1 MNRCLLFTSVL
12 FAAPACAQEDL
23 LELLGAT
30 ETSVVHTN
38 ASFKTSRVIN
48 GHSLENTAAGVLD
61 MRINHR
67 FGFLSGGVNEFFGLD
82 NADVRLGVDMG
93 ITDRLMVGVG
103 RSGYQKTVDGFAKF
117 KVLRQCDEGCG
128 MPITLAV
135 VAASSLTTARA
146 TEVPWYGPG
155 REDHFTHR
163 LTYSWQMVVG
173 RKFSDGFS
181 MQVTPGVVHRNLV
194 EAADDPNDLFHVGV
208 GARAKLSKRLAIN
221 GEYFHVMRDDVPL
234 FTNSLSVGF
243 DIETGGHVFQ
253 LHFTNSTGMFERA
266 YITET
271 TGRWGDGD
279 IHFGF
284 NISRVFTLYD
294 PKKKPVE

>member
-1 MNRCLLFTSVL
+1 MTRYLLFATIL
-12 FAAPACAQEDL
+12 FAVPAAAQEDL
-23 LELLGAT
+23 LDLLGTGET
-30 ETSVVHTN
+30 EPVYTN
-38 ASFKTSRVIN
+38 ASFKTTRVIN

-93 ITDRLMVGVG
+93 LTDRLMVGVG
-103 RSGYQKTVDGFAKF
+103 RSGYHKTVDGFAKY

-135 VAASSLTTARA
+135 VATSSITTAKA

-155 REDHFTHR
+155 REDYLSHR
-163 LTYSWQMVVG
+163 LSYSWQLVMG

-181 MQVTPGVVHRNLV
+181 LQLTPGVVHRNLV
-194 EAADDPNDLFHVGV
+194 ETANDPNDLFHIGV
-208 GARAKLSKRLAIN
+208 GARAKLTKRLAIN
-221 GEYFHVMRDDVPL
+221 GEYFHVLREAVPL
-234 FTNSLSVGF
+234 YTNSLSVGF

-266 YITET
+266 FITET
-271 TGRWGDGD
+271 TGKWGDGD

-284 NISRVFTLYD
+284 NISRVFTMYS